1 MAQLS
6 LNKLPWY
13 GQVGL
18 FLVLALAALAGF
30 YYYYVGPLEADFEAR
45 RQQLAT
51 LRASILKAQTTGR
64 RLAEFQAQVK
74 DLETRL
80 ESLKPI
86 LPETK
91 DYGELARRID
101 DLARQSNIRVQGIKP
116 LAIVSKQLHS
126 EWPVGLQVE
135 GTYHNLGYFFDKISN
150 FPRIIHIGDLS
161 IRAKEP
167 PTQTATMLADFT
179 ATTFVLLETP
189 PGGTAVPPGGAA
201 K

>member
-18 FLVLALAALAGF
+18 FLVLSLVALGGF
-30 YYYYVGPLEADFEAR
+30 YYYYVVALEADFEGR

-74 DLETRL
+74 DLEMRL

-101 DLARQSNIRVQGIKP
+101 DLARQSNINVRGIKP

-150 FPRIIHIGDLS
+150 FPRIIHISDLA

-167 PTQTATMLADFT
+167 PTQTATMTADFT

-189 PGGTAVPPGGAA
+189 PGGAAVPPGGA